1 MTARRDNPFELAA
14 GALIIASGCK
24 LRATRSGSSGI
35 AYTRSDDWGIEAPR
49 PRGPVS
55 FAIFAHEV
63 GHQLLHRN
71 AKPPRW
77 VREVEAWTFA
87 LACFPAFGLA
97 GVDKAE
103 ARARRSVGYAFAKSI
118 RRNRGV
124 ARKIADRFP
133 LWWAAVDRDDLDL
146 CTEAGS

>member
-55 FAIFAHEV
+55 F
-63 GHQLLHRN
+63 